1 MYDAAGAW
9 LYEVGLPA
17 KSGVSGG
24 ILAVLPGRLGIAVFS
39 PPLDARGNSVRGL
52 AVCRDL
58 STDLGLHLVRGV
70 RAAVAP
76 IRTGDTLAVVG
87 SKRLRPEADRA
98 WIESAGTGVAVLQ
111 LQGELSFLALE
122 VVARELGNRKRDR
135 SLSAILDLWR
145 VSRVDL
151 SLAPLVADLAR
162 GLARDGGDLSM
173 TAAGRHVDLVT
184 ALSTE
189 LDGEIGVEWFDELDH
204 ALEWCEERLL
214 AARPEAPPGS
224 DESGE
229 DPPRRETGSL
239 STHELFRGLRESEL
253 ERLRGLLVR
262 RRFASGELLV
272 RAGDPASELF
282 AVVSGRLSVS
292 LPLAAGE
299 RRRLATLTAGSVFG
313 ELSVLGRDRRTAD
326 VVADSTVECEVL
338 PIAAFAALSRDDPL
352 RSVLL
357 ENLLRI
363 VSRTARRMTGELAM
377 LAG

>member
-1 MYDAAGAW
+1 
-9 LYEVGLPA
+9 
-17 KSGVSGG
+17 
-24 ILAVLPGRLGIAVFS
+24 
-39 PPLDARGNSVRGL
+39 
-52 AVCRDL
+52 
-58 STDLGLHLVRGV
+58 
-70 RAAVAP
+70 
-76 IRTGDTLAVVG
+76 
-87 SKRLRPEADRA
+87 
-98 WIESAGTGVAVLQ
+98 
-111 LQGELSFLALE
+111 
-122 VVARELGNRKRDR
+122 
-135 SLSAILDLWR
+135 LSAILDLWR

-162 GLARDGGDLSM
+162 GLARDGGRLSM